1 VLPDAQDASLRQFWG
16 VEMNNCDCLL
26 FHNSVML
33 ITESY

>member
-1 VLPDAQDASLRQFWG
+1 LLPDAQDASLCQFG
-16 VEMNNCDCLL
+16 RVEMNDCDCLL